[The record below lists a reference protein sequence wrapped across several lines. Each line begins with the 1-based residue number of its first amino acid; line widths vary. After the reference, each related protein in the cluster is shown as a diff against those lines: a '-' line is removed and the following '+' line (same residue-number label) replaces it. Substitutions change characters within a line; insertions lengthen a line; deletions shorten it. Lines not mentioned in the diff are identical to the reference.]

1 MISPTPTSEHRV
13 VRHADFP
20 TLVAALDYAAAG
32 ETGVTLYGGRG
43 ECLLALS
50 YANLRREALTLAARL
65 LAAGLKPGDRIG
77 LAAETDVEFI
87 GAFFACQYAG
97 LVPAPLPLP
106 APLGGRDAYVE
117 QIARMLRAAR
127 ASAVF
132 GPATYGAWLRDAAD
146 QTGGVSIGPSLDD
159 LPEPGDIVLPT
170 IGPDDLCYVQFS
182 SGSTRFPTGVMVT
195 HRSLMANAV
204 AITRD
209 GLRVEADDRAVSWLP
224 LYHDMGLIGFLLA
237 PMSCQMS
244 VDLLPTSAFV
254 RRPLL
259 WLDLI
264 SRNGGSIAYSP
275 TFGYELCA
283 RRAESGSVTGFD
295 LSRWRVAGVG
305 GDMVRVGPLSQFAD
319 RFAGAGFR
327 TQAFVASYGMA
338 EATLAATMAPLGC
351 GLEYERLDL
360 GALEGAFDIGVKS
373 DVERSRAFV
382 RCGPALPNHH
392 IEVRDEAGAVMA
404 DGQVGRIFLK
414 GPSLM
419 SGYFGDAEGT
429 ARVLSPDGWL
439 ETGDLGLISQGEIVP
454 TGRAKDLILINGR
467 NLWPQDLEWTVEAE
481 LDKVRS
487 GDVAAFHVTESDDER
502 VVVLVQSRA
511 GDVAAREALTT
522 DVAALLRSRHGIDTR
537 VHLVGPHDLPR
548 TTSGKLSRTKAR
560 EMFLAGAFTPDNAG
574 DPAGPG
580 A

>member
-1 MISPTPTSEHRV
+1 MTSPTPTGEHRV

-20 TLVAALDYAAAG
+20 TLVAALDFAATG
-32 ETGVTLYGGRG
+32 ETGVTLHGARG

-50 YANLRREALTLAARL
+50 YAELRREARGLAARL
-65 LAAGLKPGDRIG
+65 LAGGLKPGDRVG
-77 LAAETDVEFI
+77 LAAETDADFI
-87 GAFFACQYAG
+87 RAFFACQYAG
-97 LVPAPLPLP
+97 LIPAPLPLP

-117 QIARMLRAAR
+117 QIARMLGAAR

-132 GPATYGAWLRDAAD
+132 GPATYGAWLRNAAD

-159 LPEPGDIVLPT
+159 LPETVDVVLPT

-209 GLRVEADDRAVSWLP
+209 GLRVEAGDRAVSWLP

-237 PMSCQMS
+237 PLSCQMS

-264 SRNGGSIAYSP
+264 SRNGGSISYSP

-283 RRAESGSVTGFD
+283 RRAESGSVTGSD

-305 GDMVRVGPLSQFAD
+305 GDMVRVGPLRQFAD

-327 TQAFVASYGMA
+327 SQAFVASYGMA
-338 EATLAATMAPLGC
+338 EATLAVTMAPLGR
-351 GLEYERLDL
+351 GLETETLDL
-360 GALEGAFDIGVKS
+360 AAVEGADEIGFES

-382 RCGPALPNHH
+382 RCGPALADHH
-392 IEVRDEAGAVMA
+392 IEVRDEAGSVMV
-404 DGQVGRIFLK
+404 DGQVGRIFIR

-419 SGYFGDAEGT
+419 SGYFDDAAAT
-429 ARVLSPDGWL
+429 AGVLSGDGWL

-467 NLWPQDLEWTVEAE
+467 NLWPQDLEWSVEAE

-487 GDVAAFHVTESDDER
+487 GDVAAFHVTENDEEQ

-511 GDVAAREALTT
+511 GDAAAREALVA
-522 DVAALLRSRHGIDTR
+522 DVAALLRARHGIDTR
-537 VHLVGPHDLPR
+537 VRLVGPHHLPK

-560 EMFLAGAFTPDNAG
+560 EMFIAGAFTPDRAD
-574 DPAGPG
+574 DPAGRD

>member
-1 MISPTPTSEHRV
+1 MISPTPTGEHRA
-13 VRHADFP
+13 VRHSDFP
-20 TLVAALDYAAAG
+20 TLVAALDFAARG

-43 ECLLALS
+43 ECLLALP
-50 YANLRREALTLAARL
+50 YAELRRQALALAARL
-65 LAAGLKPGDRIG
+65 LAAGLKPGDRVG
-77 LAAETDVEFI
+77 LAAETDAEFI
-87 GAFFACQYAG
+87 RAFFACQYAG

-117 QIARMLRAAR
+117 QIARMLGAAR
-127 ASAVF
+127 ATAVF
-132 GPATYGAWLRDAAD
+132 GPATYGDWLREAAD
-146 QTGGVSIGPSLDD
+146 QASGVSVGPSLDD
-159 LPEPGDIVLPT
+159 LPETAEIPLPT

-195 HRSLMANAV
+195 HRSLMANTV

-209 GLRVEADDRAVSWLP
+209 GLRVEAGDRAVSWLP

-237 PMSCQMS
+237 PLACQMS

-259 WLDLI
+259 WLDLL
-264 SRNGGSIAYSP
+264 SRNGGSISYSP

-283 RRAESGSVTGFD
+283 RRAETGSVAGFD

-305 GDMVRVGPLSQFAD
+305 GDMVRVGPLSQFAQ
-319 RFAGAGFR
+319 RFAGAGFSA
-327 TQAFVASYGMA
+327 QAFVASYGMA
-338 EATLAATMAPLGC
+338 EATLAVTMAPLGH
-351 GLEYERLDL
+351 GLGIETLDL
-360 GALEGAFDIGVKS
+360 GALEGAGEIGFQS

-382 RCGPALPNHH
+382 RCGPALPDHH
-392 IEVRDEAGAVMA
+392 IEVRDEAGSVVA
-404 DGQVGRIFLK
+404 DGEVGRIFIQ

-419 SGYFGDAEGT
+419 TGYFGDAEAT
-429 ARVLSPDGWL
+429 ARVLSQDGWL

-481 LDKVRS
+481 LDQVRS
-487 GDVAAFHVTESDDER
+487 GDVAAFHVTENDDEQ

-511 GDVAAREALTT
+511 GDVAAREALVA

-537 VHLVGPHDLPR
+537 VRLVGPHHLPK

-560 EMFLAGAFTPDNAG
+560 EMFIAGAFTPDTADNSAG
-574 DPAGPG
+574 SG